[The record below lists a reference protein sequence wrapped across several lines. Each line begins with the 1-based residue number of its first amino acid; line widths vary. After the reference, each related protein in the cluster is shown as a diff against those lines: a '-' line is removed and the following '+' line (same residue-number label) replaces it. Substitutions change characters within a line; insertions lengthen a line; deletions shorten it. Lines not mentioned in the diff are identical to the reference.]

1 MARAMQRRSRRALL
15 LAAAGG
21 TLLCLEAGVAHSH
34 AIESSVERLAALN
47 ASLQSAGQ
55 PGDRPGQA
63 ETAVAISSRFGNGE
77 PAAEAV
83 VRLLPPDGQPIELG
97 RTDASGQLRFQLPS
111 QARGDWEL
119 QVDAG
124 PGHRDY
130 LNLSETG
137 LRGDTPQAS
146 GPARR
151 GPSLPEL
158 GLLVGLSAAAVV
170 SLRRWR
176 C

>member
-1 MARAMQRRSRRALL
+1 MARAMHRHCRWALP
-15 LAAAGG
+15 LAAAGASM
-21 TLLCLEAGVAHSH
+21 LCLEAGVARSH
-34 AIESSVERLAALN
+34 AIESSVERLAALQ
-47 ASLQSAGQ
+47 ASLESTSK
-55 PGDRPGQA
+55 PDDRPGQA

-77 PAAEAV
+77 PAAQAR
-83 VRLLPPDGQPIELG
+83 VRLLPPEGQPIELG

-137 LRGDTPQAS
+137 LTGDTPEANGQAQ
-146 GPARR
+146 R